1 MKLTIEITL
10 TQGCKTPA
18 DIAYALSELGESFS
32 YMKKWPEGR
41 ASIYT
46 DDSLGDGDPANGFWE
61 VK

>member
-1 MKLTIEITL
+1 MKITIEIEL
-10 TQGCKTPA
+10 GKMKPA
-18 DIAYALSELGESFS
+18 DIAYTLSELGESFS

-46 DDSLGDGDPANGFWE
+46 DDSLGDDDPPNGFWE